1 MTDDVS
7 PNHAVGARVNDASR
21 AAAPKSQRINS
32 WVVVEAAG
40 ADRLLKLA
48 DVRQPYVVL
57 PRSDSRLLVARVEP
71 KARLVLGRS
80 KDADLPLSF
89 DATVSTVH
97 ASIERHLDLLT
108 IEDLGPSTN
117 GTFVNGV
124 RISARTR
131 LNDRDMVRCAS
142 TELLIRCPVLDGGGH
157 TVALPPEI
165 DWSLLTPTE
174 RRVVATLVDL
184 WPPEER
190 LTRAPTTAQLGAAL
204 ALGQETV
211 RSHLKSIYGK
221 LRRFGV
227 EPSREALAEAASAS
241 ALELLE
247 AGVGSDRP

>member
-1 MTDDVS
+1 MTGDVT
-7 PNHAVGARVNDASR
+7 PNGWVGASG
-21 AAAPKSQRINS
+21 AAPQPAPKSRIGS
-32 WVVVEAAG
+32 WTVVEAAG
-40 ADRLLKLA
+40 AERLLQMA

-57 PRSDSRLLVARVEP
+57 PRSAERLLVVRVEP
-71 KARLVLGRS
+71 GARLVLGRS

-124 RISARTR
+124 KITSRTR
-131 LNDRDMVRCAS
+131 LNDRDVVRCAS
-142 TELLIRCPVLDGGGH
+142 TEMLIRSPVIDGEGR
-157 TVALPPEI
+157 TIALPPSI
-165 DWSLLTPTE
+165 DWSVLTPTE
-174 RRVVATLVDL
+174 RRVVARLIEL

-190 LTRAPTTAQLGAAL
+190 LTRAPTTAQLADAL

-221 LRRFGV
+221 LRAFNV
-227 EPSREALAEAASAS
+227 EPTREALAEAATGA

-247 AGVGSDRP
+247 AGT